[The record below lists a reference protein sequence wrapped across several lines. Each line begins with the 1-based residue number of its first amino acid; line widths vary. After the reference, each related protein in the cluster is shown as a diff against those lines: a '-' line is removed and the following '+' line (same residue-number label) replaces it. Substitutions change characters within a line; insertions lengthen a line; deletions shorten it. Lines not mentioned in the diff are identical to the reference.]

1 VAGVVGAL
9 LLLGAVGG
17 CQTMGPHAPEG
28 FEVPREGNAELVFH
42 LADQP
47 FVTAEAACRAAYLL
61 VHETPFDGEYA
72 ALVEALREEKLIRGM
87 WEFPALHY
95 LTNGD
100 IGTLI
105 CRACD
110 IRSGLNW
117 QLTGLGRYAWR
128 ELQYKRIAGLGSEL
142 QLMSGGEFVGILNQ
156 AADYMAQQRRRG
168 AEPSEVPPPA

>member
-1 VAGVVGAL
+1 MAGVL
-9 LLLGAVGG
+9 ILAVASG

-28 FEVPREGNAELVFH
+28 FEVPREGNAELVYH
-42 LADQP
+42 LAEQP
-47 FVTAEAACRAAYLL
+47 FVTAEAACRASYLL
-61 VHETPFDGEYA
+61 VHDQPFEGEYA
-72 ALVEALREEKLIRGM
+72 ALVETLREEKLIRGM

-100 IGTLI
+100 IATLI

-128 ELQYKRIAGLGSEL
+128 ELQYKQIVRGGSEF

-156 AADYMAQQRRRG
+156 AADYMARMQRRD
-168 AEPSEVPPPA
+168 AEPIEVPPPPA